1 MARLLASFFRS
12 FCGVGSWARRSYSHL
27 QPGDYRVEKVE
38 DAVNIGDMVWVK
50 ITETDDKSRINLSR
64 KNALSEVEN
73 K

>member
-1 MARLLASFFRS
+1 MELALGREGLIHISNL
-12 FCGVGSWARRSYSHL
+12 ATIEL
-27 QPGDYRVEKVE
+27 KKVE

-50 ITETDDKSRINLSR
+50 ITEIDDKSRINLSR